1 MEQLLPILIGTS
13 VGFKFFYENLK
24 LQKQIKQVEFERNQI
39 KNQIDRYF
47 RLMKRAVSEAK
58 KHMEYRYQS
67 ELWKTDSEKLVDELL
82 TRTDDI
88 GQPLFI
94 AHCVS
99 DEFTKNRLVGLI
111 VRKKIVLDS

>member
-13 VGFKFFYENLK
+13 VGFGFFYENLK

-47 RLMKRAVSEAK
+47 RLMKRAVSIAT

>member
-13 VGFKFFYENLK
+13 VGFGFFYENLK

-47 RLMKRAVSEAK
+47 RQMKRAVSEAK

-67 ELWKTDSEKLVDELL
+67 EPWKTDIEKLVDELL

>member
-1 MEQLLPILIGTS
+1 MSE
-13 VGFKFFYENLK
+13 
-24 LQKQIKQVEFERNQI
+24 EF
-39 KNQIDRYF
+39 
-47 RLMKRAVSEAK
+47 V
-58 KHMEYRYQS
+58 
-67 ELWKTDSEKLVDELL
+67 VELL

-88 GQPLFI
+88 VQPLFI